1 MASPY
6 DVLGVES
13 DADDEALVAAYRER
27 VKETHPDQGGSVEAF
42 QRVRAA
48 YDAIVTGQAESW
60 ETPAGGRSSAG
71 GESPAGGDSS
81 TGGDSIAHDEPQPTR
96 VEYLNFEAIGD
107 HAFSLEDDD
116 LFAQAAE
123 AGLDESDYGE
133 FLVQPHES
141 LLEAAENNGFV
152 WPFACRGGACAN
164 CSVAVVDGKLAQ
176 PVDTILTDPL
186 HDRGFRL
193 SCNGIPIT
201 DTMQVIYNVKHLP
214 GLDELRLP
222 PGPFDLAHADD

>member
-1 MASPY
+1 MPSPY
-6 DVLGVES
+6 DVLGV
-13 DADDEALVAAYRER
+13 DADAEDGEIVAAYRER
-27 VKETHPDQGGSVEAF
+27 VKETHPDQGGTVDAF

-48 YDAIVTGQAESW
+48 YDAIVSGEAGSW
-60 ETPAGGRSSAG
+60 EEPDTSPGSDGAP
-71 GESPAGGDSS
+71 ES
-81 TGGDSIAHDEPQPTR
+81 DEPQPTR

-116 LFAQAAE
+116 LFEQAAN
-123 AGLDESDYGE
+123 ADLDETDYGE

-141 LLEAAENNGFV
+141 LLEAAENNGFA

-164 CSVAVVDGKLAQ
+164 CSVAVCEGKLAQ

-201 DTMQVIYNVKHLP
+201 DHLQVIYNVKHLP

-222 PGPFDLAHADD
+222 PGPFNLAHADD

>member
-1 MASPY
+1 MPSPY
-6 DVLGVES
+6 DVLGIDA

-48 YDAIVTGQAESW
+48 YDAIVTGDADSW
-60 ETPAGGRSSAG
+60 DSPSAG
-71 GESPAGGDSS
+71 ESSGGG
-81 TGGDSIAHDEPQPTR
+81 TIEHDEPQPTR
-96 VEYLNFEAIGD
+96 VKYLNFEAIGD
-107 HAFSLEDDD
+107 HEFSLEDDD
-116 LFAQAAE
+116 LFAQAAD
-123 AGLDESDYGE
+123 AGLSDADYGE

-141 LLEAAENNGFV
+141 LLEAAENNGFA

-164 CSVAVVDGKLAQ
+164 CSVAVVEGKLAQ

-201 DTMQVIYNVKHLP
+201 ETLKVIYNVKHLP

-222 PGPFDLAHADD
+222 PGPFELAHADD

>member
-6 DVLGVES
+6 DVLGV
-13 DADDEALVAAYRER
+13 DADTDDEALVAAYRER
-27 VKETHPDQGGSVEAF
+27 VKETHPDQGGSIEAF

-48 YDAIVTGQAESW
+48 YDAIVTGDAESW
-60 ETPAGGRSSAG
+60 DAPVSGAGDAG
-71 GESPAGGDSS
+71 DGDGPVGHR
-81 TGGDSIAHDEPQPTR
+81 TPQPTT
-96 VEYLNFEAIGD
+96 VEYLNFDAISD
-107 HAFSLEDDD
+107 HAFELGDED
-116 LFAQAAE
+116 LFAQASTAD
-123 AGLDESDYGE
+123 LDDRDYGE
-133 FLVQPHES
+133 FVVQPHES
-141 LLEAAENNGFV
+141 LLEAAENNGHT

-164 CSVAVVDGKLAQ
+164 CSVAIIQGKLAQ
-176 PVDTILTDPL
+176 PVDTILGEDL

-201 DTMQVIYNVKHLP
+201 DSLQVIYNVKHLP

>member
-6 DVLGVES
+6 DVLGVEE
-13 DADDEALVAAYRER
+13 DTDEEALLAAYRER

-48 YDAIVTGQAESW
+48 YDAIVSGETDSW
-60 ETPAGGRSSAG
+60 EVPAQPGTGPGSGGAPVSH
-71 GESPAGGDSS
+71 E
-81 TGGDSIAHDEPQPTR
+81 EPQPTR
-96 VEYLNFEAIGD
+96 VEYLNFDAIAD
-107 HAFSLEDDD
+107 HAFELGDED
-116 LFAQAAE
+116 LFEQAAK
-123 AGLDESDYGE
+123 ADLDEDDYGE
-133 FLVQPHES
+133 FLVQPDES

-164 CSVAVVDGKLAQ
+164 CSVAVCDGKLAQ

-186 HDRGFRL
+186 YERGFRL

-201 DTMQVIYNVKHLP
+201 DELQVIYNVKHLP

-222 PGPFDLAHADD
+222 PGPFELAQADD

>member
-6 DVLGVES
+6 DVLGVDS
-13 DADDEALVAAYRER
+13 DVEDDALVAAYRER
-27 VKETHPDQGGSVEAF
+27 VKETHPDQGGSVAAF

-48 YDAIVTGQAESW
+48 YDAIRAGAADSW
-60 ETPAGGRSSAG
+60 T
-71 GESPAGGDSS
+71 ESPAGRQSESGD
-81 TGGDSIAHDEPQPTR
+81 TIEHDEPQPTT
-96 VEYLNFEAIGD
+96 VEYLNFDAIAD
-107 HAFSLEDDD
+107 YAFELGDDD
-116 LFAQAAE
+116 LFEQASQAD
-123 AGLDESDYGE
+123 LDDDDYGE

-141 LLEAAENNGFV
+141 LLEAAENNSHA

-176 PVDTILTDPL
+176 PVDTILSDDL

-222 PGPFDLAHADD
+222 PGPFELAHADD